1 LDFSSVA
8 KNLDFKQEPEPKPQD
23 DKIIH
28 LRNLLQNYKLKIQ
41 AEKQKEAADGITSKN
56 DRSQI
61 SNINDK
67 SLGPNLNIPE
77 AI

>member
-28 LRNLLQNYKLKIQ
+28 LRNLLQNYKSKIQ
-41 AEKQKEAADGITSKN
+41 AEKQKEAADGVTSKN

-61 SNINDK
+61 SNIDNK
-67 SLGPNLNIPE
+67 SLGPNLNVPE